1 MAEKNKSKLGTHQGG
16 RQRSL
21 LLALTLVPLVAGVLF
36 IVAWAFDVR
45 LVGRLEDQA
54 FLGLLFILAGFALS
68 NLIQGKALLAAGW
81 TLLFI
86 ADFLLLTQ
94 VRIQVQIPAL
104 ILAVLGLGI
113 VLFEFYRQYRQN
125 SG

>member
-1 MAEKNKSKLGTHQGG
+1 MAEKNKSKLENPQGA
-16 RQRSL
+16 RRRNL
-21 LLALTLVPLVAGVLF
+21 LLALTLVPLIAGVLF
-36 IVAWAFDVR
+36 ITAWAFDIR

-113 VLFEFYRQYRQN
+113 ILFEFYRHYRRS